1 VRYAIKDFRIELID
15 EPLSRHCVAWEQATR
30 KMKSADVKPLLNK
43 VMAKLRQVNV
53 TEQNLNSLISLYQI
67 VSETLEAALSV
78 LENNEAVT
86 ASADY
91 AIMVK
96 AAIEAGWIV
105 SPELKAADVDELPQW
120 KVNWMAHQI
129 SELYLQS
136 VTVPKN

>member
-1 VRYAIKDFRIELID
+1 
-15 EPLSRHCVAWEQATR
+15 
-30 KMKSADVKPLLNK
+30 MKSADVKPLLNK